1 MIPRVT
7 FMIPGAQKGGTSALN
22 AVLRNHPDLALCDV
36 KEPHFFDTEAN
47 FRDQPDYAAYHA
59 QFPERP
65 DALMTGEATPDYL
78 WWPPALSRIRA
89 YNPAMRFIV
98 LLRHPVDRAYSQW
111 TMASTRGRE
120 PLAFEDAVAADLAQL
135 EARKPYSR
143 AQKAYVARGLYS
155 GQLARL
161 LQLFPRDQLHV
172 VKSEDFRTHAR
183 PHLIEICDF
192 LGVRRAAPDD
202 QPHLFANTYKQSMS
216 ADMRQRLLAFYA
228 SETDAIEALLGWDC
242 SDWRV

>member
-1 MIPRVT
+1 MTPRVT
-7 FMIPGAQKGGTSALN
+7 FMIAGAQKGGTSALN
-22 AVLRNHPDLALCDV
+22 AVLRKHPDLALCSV
-36 KEPHFFDTEAN
+36 KEPHFFDSEAN
-47 FRDQPDYAAYHA
+47 FRSQPDYAAYHA

-65 DALMTGEATPDYL
+65 DTAMTGEATPDYL
-78 WWPPALSRIRA
+78 WWPPALPRIRA
-89 YNPAMRFIV
+89 YNPAMRFLV

-120 PLAFEDAVAADLAQL
+120 SLTFEDAVAADLAQL
-135 EARKPYSR
+135 EARKPYRR

-172 VKSEDFRTHAR
+172 VKSEDFRTNAR
-183 PHLIEICDF
+183 PHLIGICDF
-192 LGVRRAAPDD
+192 LGARRVVPKE
-202 QPHLFANTYKQSMS
+202 QPHYFANTYNQAMS
-216 ADMRQRLLAFYA
+216 ADIRQRLLAFYA
-228 SETDAIEALLGWDC
+228 HETDAIEALLGWNC